1 MIRALLFDAA
11 GTLIEP
17 AEPVAEVYS
26 RAAAALGNPVDPAA
40 IKPAFIR
47 AFTSLGDPAW
57 RAHPDGDTAERAWWQ
72 DVVGSTFGYAS
83 GSAAALALF
92 EVLFAHYADPAA
104 WRVFPEV
111 PEVLAAA
118 RDAGFLLAVV
128 SNFDRRLHGILAGHG
143 LEFHAVITSADAACR
158 KPRAE
163 IFETALSALKVAPS
177 EALHAGDSI
186 AADVEGARAAG
197 IAAFHLDRPR
207 NDLRDFLNTALQERV
222 K

>member
-1 MIRALLFDAA
+1 MIRALFLDAA

-17 AEPVAEVYS
+17 AEPVAEVYA
-26 RAAAALGNPVDPAA
+26 RAAAALGNPVDPAL

-57 RAHPDGDTAERAWWQ
+57 DAHPDGDTAERAWWQ
-72 DVVGSTFGYAS
+72 EVVAATFGHAS
-83 GSAAALALF
+83 GSPGGRALF
-92 EVLFAHYADPAA
+92 EALFAHYADPAA

-118 RDAGFLLAVV
+118 RAAGFKLAVV

-143 LEFHAVITSADAACR
+143 LEFDAVITSADAGCR
-158 KPRAE
+158 KPRAG
-163 IFETALSALKVAPS
+163 IFEKALQEAQIGPS
-177 EALHAGDSI
+177 EALHGGDSM
-186 AADVEGARAAG
+186 AADVAGARAAG
-197 IAAFHLDRPR
+197 IAAFHLNRPQQ
-207 NDLRDFLNTALQERV
+207 DLRDFLSAALQERA